1 MKFNI
6 FFALIASV
14 FCFSFAYADE
24 GSDLTSDPDH
34 RANVAAKI
42 NYELKH
48 VDKRLKVTKITKI
61 LSEYD
66 PYTKI
71 YIMETEFDFKDPNG
85 HTKSCHATITT
96 NGLNKN
102 DDNTSVP
109 YICFRLAGLG

>member
-1 MKFNI
+1 MKFSI
-6 FFALIASV
+6 FFALIASL

-24 GSDLTSDPDH
+24 GTDLTSDPEH
-34 RANVAAKI
+34 RAYIADKI

-61 LSEYD
+61 LSDYD

-71 YIMETEFDFKDPNG
+71 YIMETEFNFKDPNG
-85 HTKSCHATITT
+85 RIKSCHATITT